1 MKNKDLKLSI
11 IFTLIGLV
19 AGALMGW
26 YQILNFDEAMKETI
40 ISQVGSINIMILIS
54 AAQTGLFAFI
64 STFIGL
70 KLARKTNLFLNFKF
84 DKDSFIMATIIGF
97 VVALIIVVSEKF
109 IFAKFLPENL
119 LSFDFSIHYFISSI
133 LYGGIV
139 EELML
144 RLFFMSLI
152 VFILKKM
159 FIKTSEIEKNE
170 KIPTW
175 MYIKAI
181 AVSAIVFAAGHLPA
195 VSQTFG
201 LSVPMVVRVMVLNS
215 IGGIGFGYLY
225 WKKGLSY
232 SILAHMLTH
241 IFNQLILL
249 PLFF

>member
-1 MKNKDLKLSI
+1 MKNKDLKISL
-11 IFTLIGLV
+11 IFTLIGLI
-19 AGALMGW
+19 AGALTGW
-26 YQILNFDEAMKETI
+26 YQILNFDEAMKEAI
-40 ISQVGSINIMILIS
+40 ISQVGSINMMIFIS
-54 AAQTGLFAFI
+54 AVQTGLFVFI

-70 KLARKTNLFLNFKF
+70 KLARKTNLHLNFKF
-84 DKDSFIMATIIGF
+84 DKNSFIMATVVGF

-109 IFAKFLPENL
+109 IFTKYLPENL
-119 LSFDFSIHYFISSI
+119 LNFDFSLHYFVSSI

-159 FIKTSEIEKNE
+159 FIKSNDNEKNE

-175 MYIKAI
+175 MYVKAI

-195 VSQTFG
+195 VSQTLG
-201 LSVPMVVRVMVLNS
+201 LSVPMVVRVLVLNS

-241 IFNQLILL
+241 VFNQLILL